1 MCRLTQDFLG
11 SRNPSGWFELELTQC
26 ASVGYSGRTSIHSP
40 KGTDFMKLVKS
51 IESKLAGML
60 APNDAV
66 EAVKE

>member
-1 MCRLTQDFLG
+1 
-11 SRNPSGWFELELTQC
+11 
-26 ASVGYSGRTSIHSP
+26 
-40 KGTDFMKLVKS
+40 MKLVKS